1 MRMICATD
9 LLAKSEAAVDRAGL
23 IADRLG
29 ADLTLLHVVAP
40 GESQRALEQ
49 TLQTALAHLE
59 ARAQPPLWLAG
70 RRPGIAVRT
79 GNPARIVLDAV
90 ARSRARL
97 LVLGPHRKRPLRDVL
112 EGTIAEKAIA
122 ARNCAVLVV
131 QDEARVPYRRVLL
144 ALDLSD
150 TAASAIRAAETLVL
164 APGVDARV
172 LHVHAPQTDARLG
185 RDGAGDSATTTQGWR
200 DAAKN
205 AVREL
210 LKRESAHPARF
221 VVDVEQPPAP
231 AAILRAIN
239 RYQPDLLVIGTRGG
253 GRFRRQAMVGSVAN
267 RVLQATPCDVLI
279 VPQGS
284 FGLSRPRHAQ
294 AAQRPMRAHAGAR
307 RRGERPAARASA

>member
-9 LLAKSEAAVDRAGL
+9 LKAKSEAAVDRAGL

-59 ARAQPPLWLAG
+59 ARAQPPLWLAR

-79 GNPARIVLDAV
+79 GNPARIVLDTV

-131 QDEARVPYRRVLL
+131 QDEAHVPYRRVLL
-144 ALDLSD
+144 ALDLTE
-150 TAASAIRAAETLVL
+150 TAPTAIRAAESLVL

-172 LHVHAPQTDARLG
+172 LHVHAADARTADD
-185 RDGAGDSATTTQGWR
+185 RDSEGPALHWR
-200 DAAKN
+200 DAAKS
-205 AVREL
+205 AVRDM
-210 LKRESAHPARF
+210 LKRESAHPARY

-239 RYQPDLLVIGTRGG
+239 RYEPDLLVIGTRGG
-253 GRFRRQAMVGSVAN
+253 GRFRQAMVGSVAN
-267 RVLQATPCDVLI
+267 RVLHATPCDVLI

-284 FGLSRPRHAQ
+284 FGLSRGGIAVPERR
-294 AAQRPMRAHAGAR
+294 AARTGAR
-307 RRGERPAARASA
+307 TSHGGERPAARKTA